1 MRVFN
6 YFCLYQ
12 NIASIIKYSK
22 GNLRLGKVIYF
33 AFPFLYKR
41 KCLELN
47 NWIPLLFRIGRRQNI
62 LNLFGRRRN
71 NRGMMWTSLLGLV
84 VSAAAFGI
92 GRNRNRNLL
101 SPVQNFMNNI
111 RMRNAS
117 QMRNMSTLME
127 FSKELEPNKSQLKNK

>member
-1 MRVFN
+1 
-6 YFCLYQ
+6 
-12 NIASIIKYSK
+12 
-22 GNLRLGKVIYF
+22 
-33 AFPFLYKR
+33 
-41 KCLELN
+41 
-47 NWIPLLFRIGRRQNI
+47 
-62 LNLFGRRRN
+62 
-71 NRGMMWTSLLGLV
+71 MWTSFLGLV